1 MRRAALLVVVALL
14 LALPFL
20 AGPMLTLGTIVLAKA
35 LAVLGV
41 FLLLQAGQV
50 SFGHGMFFA
59 VGAYS
64 AAYIG
69 AAWRGADLL
78 VLAVAAAGL
87 SALAGLVVG
96 LFVARYRSI
105 FFGMLNLAF
114 SMVLFAVLEKF
125 FHLTGG
131 TDGMRIRRPT
141 LLGFE
146 FGRGSFD
153 LVLYYF
159 VLGLSLLCALLVW
172 QYLRSPIG
180 QALKAL
186 KSNETR
192 LEYIGLSARN
202 TVLAAYV
209 LSAVLCGLGGLSLG
223 IVQGLAT
230 PDYTFWTRSSEF
242 VFIAVLGGTGHVVGA
257 FAGSLVYEAV
267 RFYAAALLDD
277 SWQLIL
283 GAVLIAII
291 LGAPGGIIDLPR
303 RFGLAGRK
311 RKAEAAPTDA
321 APAMRAPY
329 REGAAS

>member
-1 MRRAALLVVVALL
+1 MRRIALLVAVAVLL
-14 LALPFL
+14 VLPLF
-20 AGPMLTLGTIVLAKA
+20 AGPLLTLSTVVLAKV

-64 AAYIG
+64 VAYIG
-69 AAWRGADLL
+69 GAWRDADLIL
-78 VLAVAAAGL
+78 LTLAAIGL
-87 SALAGLVVG
+87 SGLGGLLVG
-96 LFVARYRSI
+96 LFVARYRYI

-131 TDGMRIRRPT
+131 TDGMRIRRPI

-146 FGRGSFD
+146 FGRGEFD

-159 VLGLSLLCALLVW
+159 VLALALGSAILVW

-202 TVLAAYV
+202 TILAAYV
-209 LSAVLCGLGGLSLG
+209 FSAILCGLGGLSLG

-242 VFIAVLGGTGHVVGA
+242 IFIAVLGGTGHVVGA
-257 FAGSLVYEAV
+257 FAGALVYEAV
-267 RFYAAALLDD
+267 RFYAAALLED

-283 GAVLIAII
+283 GIVLIAVI

-303 RFGLAGRK
+303 RFGLRRDRAAAEPQEPAPLEGGREIG
-311 RKAEAAPTDA
+311 R
-321 APAMRAPY
+321 
-329 REGAAS
+329 